1 MQKPLFR
8 YKQHPGD
15 LYRNTDLVELPN
27 PDENLEGFLIWF
39 LRSYQ
44 SDSRVTYVD
53 DLYKLLHNE
62 FSNEEDRMELLQQ
75 VGTKTEMEIQ
85 GEIKLV
91 EEELKMEAYK
101 NFYQLLLSNKI
112 ELA

>member
-1 MQKPLFR
+1 
-8 YKQHPGD
+8 
-15 LYRNTDLVELPN
+15 VELPN

-39 LRSYQ
+39 LRTYQ

-75 VGTKTEMEIQ
+75 VGTKTNIEIQ
-85 GEIKLV
+85 EEIKLV
-91 EEELKMEAYK
+91 EDELKKEAFE
-101 NFYQLLLSNKI
+101 NFYKLILSNKI

>member
-1 MQKPLFR
+1 MVNQTWFSASTLVVKIATFAKP
-8 YKQHPGD
+8 KT
-15 LYRNTDLVELPN
+15 N
-27 PDENLEGFLIWF
+27 
-39 LRSYQ
+39 
-44 SDSRVTYVD
+44 SRVTYVD